1 VDIPV
6 AQEPR
11 QSVPGRIDEAQRRA
25 EERAKNNWFVNQW
38 NDLVE
43 MVSSPGFWAGLITGL
58 ILGAIVVALVIGG
71 VLTGGVAIVAAAALV
86 GAIAAGVGTAV
97 GNHAEGK
104 PWHEGIVSN
113 MIFGAVGGA
122 AGAAALLILGG
133 VAAGAGLSAGATLAL
148 LTAGASVIAGIVTII
163 DNVAHDRPWDKGL
176 LANMALAG
184 ILTWVGGKIEGRFRG
199 RASGGS
205 KQYTPEQK
213 ITEQQ
218 QAPRTLT
225 RGRAPVGE
233 ELPGSKPEPEPS
245 GKKPPGKKPPGNRLP
260 RTTELPPEE
269 LSRLVSER
277 SDGTFRLNRKNV
289 NNLDKIVGES
299 EAKVAE
305 HAAREAYASERA
317 ANMNNVERVYMGT
330 EADRLIN
337 PDVAPGTDV
346 SADVVGVTRQGR
358 YVLIESKGTEILHGL
373 EQLDYSANALGREQ
387 VVRYELVV
395 PEEIRTPGFTIQNGT
410 LHLNGQPYLINGKPV
425 HVRTTTQGR

>member
-1 VDIPV
+1 LGTSTLIGALFGAGLAV
-6 AQEPR
+6 A
-11 QSVPGRIDEAQRRA
+11 SVIG
-25 EERAKNNWFVNQW
+25 
-38 NDLVE
+38 
-43 MVSSPGFWAGLITGL
+43 AGLI
-58 ILGAIVVALVIGG
+58 ALSI
-71 VLTGGVAIVAAAALV
+71 T
-86 GAIAAGVGTAV
+86 AGVFT
-97 GNHAEGK
+97 
-104 PWHEGIVSN
+104 
-113 MIFGAVGGA
+113 
-122 AGAAALLILGG
+122 
-133 VAAGAGLSAGATLAL
+133 
-148 LTAGASVIAGIVTII
+148 VIT
-163 DNVAHDRPWDKGL
+163 NVATGQPWDKNL
-176 LANMALAG
+176 LANMLLVGVLSKLFRLA
-184 ILTWVGGKIEGRFRG
+184 
-199 RASGGS
+199 
-205 KQYTPEQK
+205 
-213 ITEQQ
+213 
-218 QAPRTLT
+218 

-233 ELPGSKPEPEPS
+233 ELPGPKPEPEPS
-245 GKKPPGKKPPGNRLP
+245 GKKPPGQKSPGNRLP

-269 LSRLVSER
+269 FSRLVSER

-317 ANMNNVERVYMGT
+317 ANMNNVERVYMGS

-337 PDVAPGTDV
+337 PDVAPGTEL

-395 PEEIRTPGFTIQNGT
+395 PEQIRTPGFTIQNGT